1 MSARQLKVKC
11 IRDNGCPFWTEGNEY
26 PAKFYMSGFLMIGDD
41 DNPDAEWSV
50 SLVDGSEFYTVDGLD
65 YLAQFELLDSGEK

>member
-1 MSARQLKVKC
+1 
-11 IRDNGCPFWTEGNEY
+11 
-26 PAKFYMSGFLMIGDD
+26 MIGDD
-41 DNPDAEWSV
+41 DNSDAEWSA

>member
-1 MSARQLKVKC
+1 MSAHQLKVKC
-11 IRDNGCPFWTEGNEY
+11 IRDNGCPHWTEGNEY

-41 DNPDAEWSV
+41 DNSDAEWSA